1 MLISAKLT
9 GPKHYIWAKIGPN
22 TTYFLKLYMGVYL
35 RAKFEVS
42 SMILTSFRPGGGGVI
57 LPPSPT
63 SKRTP
68 KNPPRLDLG
77 K

>member
-42 SMILTSFRPGGGGVI
+42 SMILTSFRPGGGCNFTP
-57 LPPSPT
+57 LPHFKT
-63 SKRTP
+63 
-68 KNPPRLDLG
+68 NP
-77 K
+77 